1 MCVGV
6 PGVVTEIRQD
16 GATMTMGKVSFAGEV
31 KDVCLAYVP
40 DVKVGEYVIVH
51 VGFALGRV
59 DEEEAQE
66 LLRLLE
72 QMGGLDVPDGQEIS
86 PGSAPAMSWSGSEPT
101 SENVPL
107 FLNWPPAVDGLV
119 VDNTD
124 IFHLMEDFLYGSKAP
139 QVENLEIEDVTHTS
153 VTIRWTT
160 KRGGAWA

>member
-51 VGFALGRV
+51 VGFALSRV

-66 LLRLLE
+66 LLRFLE
-72 QMGGLDVPDGQEIS
+72 RMGGLDS
-86 PGSAPAMSWSGSEPT
+86 PET
-101 SENVPL
+101 
-107 FLNWPPAVDGLV
+107 
-119 VDNTD
+119 
-124 IFHLMEDFLYGSKAP
+124 
-139 QVENLEIEDVTHTS
+139 
-153 VTIRWTT
+153 R
-160 KRGGAWA
+160 R